1 VLYASRTI
9 NLARDAGLRRND
21 LQQLAREFDL
31 LAGSQH
37 INQPAFDRKNATRR
51 QAEPFGTWRADWLN
65 LSQAAEG
72 RAPKNVHLADV
83 LSTSRRVCW
92 VRYAP
97 SEERRYAAWS
107 V

>member
-1 VLYASRTI
+1 MCI
-9 NLARDAGLRRND
+9 PDDHFARDARLWSIA
-21 LQQLAREFDL
+21 LQQLARKFDL
-31 LAGSQH
+31 LAGSQYVS
-37 INQPAFDRKNATRR
+37 QPAFDRKNATRR
-51 QAEPFGTWRADWLN
+51 QAKPFGTWRADLLN
-65 LSQAAEG
+65 SSLAAEG

-83 LSTSRRVCW
+83 LSACRRVCW